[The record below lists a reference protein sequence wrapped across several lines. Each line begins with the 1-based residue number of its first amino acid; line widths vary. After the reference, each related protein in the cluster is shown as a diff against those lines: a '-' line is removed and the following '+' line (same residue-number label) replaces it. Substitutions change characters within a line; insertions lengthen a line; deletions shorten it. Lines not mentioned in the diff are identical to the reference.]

1 MTGRRRLGIMGGTFD
16 PIHNGHLVCAE
27 EARWQF
33 GLDEVV
39 FVPAGQP
46 WQKRE
51 VTPAEDRYLLTV
63 LATARNPHFSVSR
76 LEIDRGGPTY
86 TLETLRA
93 LRDFHGEEAELFFI
107 TGADAVLEILSWK
120 DPEAV
125 LDTARFIAATRPE
138 YDLGKLELGRFGDR
152 VSVIQIPA
160 LAISSTDIR
169 RRVREG
175 RPIQYL
181 VPPEVA
187 AYIAD
192 HRLYPGP
199 PGGSDGLLGA
209 GKAGGGAGDGE

>member
-1 MTGRRRLGIMGGTFD
+1 MGGTFD
-16 PIHNGHLVCAE
+16 PIHIGHLVCAE

-51 VTPAEDRYLLTV
+51 VTPAEDRFLLTV
-63 LATARNPHFSVSR
+63 LATGRNPHFSVSR
-76 LEIDRGGPTY
+76 LEIDRAGPTY
-86 TLETLRA
+86 TLETLRTLA
-93 LRDFHGEEAELFFI
+93 EFHAPTGVEAELFFI
-107 TGADAVLEILSWK
+107 TGADAVLEILTWK
-120 DPEAV
+120 DPERV
-125 LDTARFIAATRPE
+125 LETARFIAATRPE
-138 YDLGKLELGRFGDR
+138 FDLGKLDLGRFGDR
-152 VSVIQIPA
+152 VSVIEIPA

-192 HRLYPGP
+192 RGLYAAPAQ
-199 PGGSDGLLGA
+199 DTI
-209 GKAGGGAGDGE
+209 